1 MFILKRIISHIA
13 LKHGRLISLYRR
25 YCHPNGS
32 EWAAYLKKFG
42 RFYAMGEDC
51 CIQTNVTFTDPEFVR
66 LGNNVHLTGC
76 ILFGHDGSVSM
87 LKKLTGMRLDKV
99 GKIDIGNNVF
109 VGHQAIIMPGVT
121 IGSNVIVAAGAVVT
135 RDVEADSVV
144 GGVPAKK
151 ICSLSDH
158 IKRCAEATTCL
169 PWFQSAE
176 LNSNYFG
183 AGSAALTKQRI
194 DFFYSDKPI
203 QYQGELS

>member
-1 MFILKRIISHIA
+1 MFILKKIIRHIA

-42 RFYAMGEDC
+42 RFYEMGEDC
-51 CIQTNVTFTDPEFVR
+51 CIQINATFTDPEHVR
-66 LGNNVHLTGC
+66 MGNNVHLTGC

-87 LKKLTGMRLDKV
+87 LKKMTGIRLDKV
-99 GKIDIGNNVF
+99 GKIDIGSNVF

-144 GGVPAKK
+144 GGVPARK
-151 ICSLSDH
+151 ICSLTDY
-158 IKRCAEATTCL
+158 INRCAEATSRL
-169 PWFQSAE
+169 PWSHSSE
-176 LNSNYFG
+176 LNPTYI
-183 AGSAALTKQRI
+183 GSASATLTEQRI
-194 DFFYSDKPI
+194 KFFFANRPI
-203 QYQGELS
+203 HSQGEIS